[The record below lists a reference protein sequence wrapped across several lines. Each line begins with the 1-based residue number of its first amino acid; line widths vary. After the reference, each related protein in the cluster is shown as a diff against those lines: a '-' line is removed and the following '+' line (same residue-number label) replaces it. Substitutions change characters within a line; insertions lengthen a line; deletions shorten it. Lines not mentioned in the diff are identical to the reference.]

1 MSDWGS
7 SGRRFI
13 CDRSMHVPG
22 SIDGYEFDA
31 RFGDA
36 VKAIYDSGDVNPVAF
51 SHHLA
56 VMVWVLMN
64 VKNPDSSLLAND
76 PLPNTGHI
84 VVVGSPRGGW
94 TLKDWDGKPR

>member
-1 MSDWGS
+1 
-7 SGRRFI
+7 
-13 CDRSMHVPG
+13 MHVPG

-64 VKNPDSSLLAND
+64 VKNPDSSLLASD

-94 TLKDWDGKPR
+94 TLKDWDGKPAASTSR